1 MKSEREFT
9 GTLSGFDDFVNM
21 VLDDAIE
28 YIKTETGYV
37 KNHLKQTLL
46 NGNGIAMVSCGLVRD
61 AKTQA
66 NTAGTRRN
74 RANMKGKGCQVKKG
88 SQHAIPQGNQS
99 ER

>member
-9 GTLSGFDDFVNM
+9 GTLSGFDDYVNM

-46 NGNGIAMVSCGLVRD
+46 NGNGIAMVCD
-61 AKTQA
+61 A
-66 NTAGTRRN
+66 
-74 RANMKGKGCQVKKG
+74 
-88 SQHAIPQGNQS
+88 
-99 ER
+99 